1 LVSLAVHTAGA
12 AIPAD
17 LLPSVF
23 EPPARAQEESTAR
36 SIGLGL
42 FIARTIV
49 LAHGGD
55 IQVSSSTGTGTT
67 FTVVLPKASQ

>member
-1 LVSLAVHTAGA
+1 MSLAVHNGGA
-12 AIPAD
+12 AIPTD

-23 EPPARAQEESTAR
+23 EPLARGHEASTSG

-55 IQVSSSTGTGTT
+55 IQVSSSPGAGTT
-67 FTVVLPKASQ
+67 FTVALPKTDR